1 MAPKRLAKS
10 GLIAFA
16 PIYCRAVLGSGRVV
30 IAAILAAPL
39 AASIATS
46 LAASLAASSASADP
60 AVSQNVPLPVPAPL
74 PKTGTAPPPGAAA
87 ARPASD
93 KPASDKA
100 AADKAASDK
109 GATDKA
115 AADKAASDK
124 AATETRQAP
133 GLFPFSALFGNKSST
148 APAAPEPP
156 SPFDAK
162 QRALLDRISNYLSS
176 VQTMV
181 GKFVQVG
188 PDGGRTEGTF
198 YMQKPGRVRFEY
210 NPPSPIDI
218 ISDGSSV
225 VVRDRKLATQDL
237 YPLSQT
243 PLRYLLAERINLLR
257 DTDVV
262 SVNADDSF
270 ATVVIE
276 QKQLLVGTDRL
287 MIMFDAK
294 DLTLKQWTVTD
305 PQGFDTTVAVY
316 NLDSTKKP
324 DPNLFV
330 INYQRE
336 QTGVQ

>member
-1 MAPKRLAKS
+1 MAPKRLVRS
-10 GLIAFA
+10 GLIAIA
-16 PIYCRAVLGSGRVV
+16 PILCRGAIGLCCGVIVA
-30 IAAILAAPL
+30 IAA
-39 AASIATS
+39 AT
-46 LAASLAASSASADP
+46 LVTTLGARSASADP
-60 AVSQNVPLPVPAPL
+60 AVSENVPLPAPAPL
-74 PKTGTAPPPGAAA
+74 PKTGTAPPPAAA
-87 ARPASD
+87 AAKSTND
-93 KPASDKA
+93 KSANDKSANDKSGNDKAPNDKSASDKA
-100 AADKAASDK
+100 ANDKP
-109 GATDKA
+109 ATGTP
-115 AADKAASDK
+115 S
-124 AATETRQAP
+124 
-133 GLFPFSALFGNKSST
+133 LFPFSALFGNKSST
-148 APAAPEPP
+148 PAPNAQEPP

-162 QRALLDRISNYLSS
+162 QRALLDRISKYLSN

-198 YMQKPGRVRFEY
+198 YMQKPGRVRFAY

-243 PLRYLLAERINLLR
+243 PLRYLLAERIDLLR

-262 SVNADDSF
+262 SVSADDSF

-276 QKQLLVGTDRL
+276 QKQLFVGTDRL

>member
-1 MAPKRLAKS
+1 MAPKRLARS
-10 GLIAFA
+10 GLIAIA
-16 PIYCRAVLGSGRVV
+16 PILRRAPIGLCCGTIGA
-30 IAAILAAPL
+30 IAVAILVAPL
-39 AASIATS
+39 AMLLKTPP
-46 LAASLAASSASADP
+46 ASADP
-60 AVSQNVPLPVPAPL
+60 VVSENVPLPVPAPL
-74 PKTGTAPPPGAAA
+74 PKTGTAAPPAAA
-87 ARPASD
+87 AAKPATNDKSANDKSAND
-93 KPASDKA
+93 KP
-100 AADKAASDK
+100 
-109 GATDKA
+109 
-115 AADKAASDK
+115 
-124 AATETRQAP
+124 ATETRQTP
-133 GLFPFSALFGNKSST
+133 SLFPFSALFGNKSST

-162 QRALLDRISNYLSS
+162 QRALLDRISAYLSNL
-176 VQTMV
+176 QTVV

-198 YMQKPGRVRFEY
+198 YMQKPGRVRFQY

-243 PLRYLLAERINLLR
+243 PLRYLLAERIDLLR

-262 SVNADDSF
+262 SVGADDSF

-276 QKQLLVGTDRL
+276 QKQILIGTDRL

>member
-1 MAPKRLAKS
+1 MAPKRPTRS
-10 GLIAFA
+10 GLIAVV
-16 PIYCRAVLGSGRVV
+16 PIPCRAVIGLCCIIV
-30 IAAILAAPL
+30 AAIFVAIPV
-39 AASIATS
+39 
-46 LAASLAASSASADP
+46 ASSASADP
-60 AVSQNVPLPVPAPL
+60 VVSENVPLPVPAPL
-74 PKTGTAPPPGAAA
+74 PKTGTAPSPP
-87 ARPASD
+87 
-93 KPASDKA
+93 
-100 AADKAASDK
+100 
-109 GATDKA
+109 
-115 AADKAASDK
+115 
-124 AATETRQAP
+124 ATETRP
-133 GLFPFSALFGNKSST
+133 SLFPFSALFGNKSSST
-148 APAAPEPP
+148 TPAPSAPSVPEPP

-218 ISDGSSV
+218 IADGSSV

-262 SVNADDSF
+262 SVSADDSF

-276 QKQLLVGTDRL
+276 QKQLFVGTDRL

>member
-1 MAPKRLAKS
+1 MGAECPARSGSIAIARATIAPLVSRVAVVLVS
-10 GLIAFA
+10 GI
-16 PIYCRAVLGSGRVV
+16 V
-30 IAAILAAPL
+30 IANVAVI
-39 AASIATS
+39 
-46 LAASLAASSASADP
+46 ASAL
-60 AVSQNVPLPVPAPL
+60 AESIPLPTPAPL
-74 PKTGTAPPPGAAA
+74 PKTGVAPSAAA
-87 ARPASD
+87 AASD
-93 KPASDKA
+93 KPAE
-100 AADKAASDK
+100 ASTK
-109 GATDKA
+109 
-115 AADKAASDK
+115 S
-124 AATETRQAP
+124 
-133 GLFPFSALFGNKSST
+133 LFPFSTLFGGNSSSSSAPAAPA

-162 QRALLDRISNYLSS
+162 QRALLGRISTYLSGM
-176 VQTMV
+176 QTIV

-188 PDGGRTEGTF
+188 PDGGRTDGTF
-198 YMQKPGRVRFEY
+198 YVQKPGRVRFAY

-218 ISDGSSV
+218 IADGSSV

-243 PLRYLLAERINLLR
+243 PLRYLLADRIDLLR

-262 SVNADDSF
+262 SVSSDESF
-270 ATVVIE
+270 VTVVIE
-276 QKQLLVGTDRL
+276 QKQLFVGTDRL

-316 NLDSTKKP
+316 NLDSSKKP

-336 QTGVQ
+336 QPGPQ